1 MTTREDID
9 MLTRRINKCMGETRE
24 FYHVINGNCRWH
36 LRDESGREYCT
47 TSSKAEMVR
56 VLEAMLLGINLGLS
70 RAAVN
75 HGWNA
80 INEETP

>member
-36 LRDESGREYCT
+36 LRDESGREYFST
-47 TSSKAEMVR
+47 RTKNDMVQ
-56 VLEAMLLGINLGLS
+56 LLSALLMGMDLGLS
-70 RAAVN
+70 RANVN
-75 HGWNA
+75 SGWP
-80 INEETP
+80 TVFKT